1 MSVWRWE
8 AVGGGS
14 SYASSFFNYV
24 IFFHFRL
31 SVKTGIAAA
40 FVSVVLLILIAAL
53 LIVFKSKFI
62 LHKTYFIYTKESSL
76 NEFVNGY
83 MF

>member
-14 SYASSFFNYV
+14 SYASSFLCDF
-24 IFFHFRL
+24 FFHLRL

-53 LIVFKSKFI
+53 VIVFRSKFI
-62 LHKTYFIYTKESSL
+62 FHKTYFIYTKESSL